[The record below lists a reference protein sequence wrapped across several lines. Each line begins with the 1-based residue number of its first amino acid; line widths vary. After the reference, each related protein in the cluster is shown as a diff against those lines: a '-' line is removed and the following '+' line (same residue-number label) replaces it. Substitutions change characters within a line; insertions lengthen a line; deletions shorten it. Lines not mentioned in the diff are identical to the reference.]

1 MGHLIPGAHGNAIQI
16 EALRVPGKNSWLVI
30 LYALL
35 VWREWI
41 GHGKVD
47 DWNAAVADVRWVM
60 IQLCDSLYY
69 NTSAKVPSSSR
80 GMHLFILSI
89 GLADTKFVIDCLNS
103 LHLMSARATPR
114 GPELSENYR
123 RFA

>member
-1 MGHLIPGAHGNAIQI
+1 MGHLIPGAHGDAIQI

-47 DWNAAVADVRWVM
+47 DWNAAVADVKWVM
-60 IQLCDSLYY
+60 IQLCDSIYY
-69 NTSAKVPSSSR
+69 DPSAKVPSGFKRYASFHLINWSS
-80 GMHLFILSI
+80 
-89 GLADTKFVIDCLNS
+89 
-103 LHLMSARATPR
+103 
-114 GPELSENYR
+114 
-123 RFA
+123 